1 MRSGHGLE
9 VPPLLTLRLILHTVV
24 LVAPLLPAADQAA
37 QPALPLSG
45 AVGQPPPCITCLGQH
60 SESTFKNLWVSYFV
74 SPLAFG
80 SGALSPDA
88 DSCPLCRHHHSAH
101 YDHAQHHC
109 QEVPSSRLLR
119 HRHGPLCHRVLLVCL
134 CRPDGVRHP
143 QLLLQLSKASHQ
155 EEEGIGEWLGEP
167 GYPRCTRRDV

>member
-1 MRSGHGLE
+1 MRSGHALE
-9 VPPLLTLRLILHTVV
+9 VPPLLTLRLILPTAV
-24 LVAPLLPAADQAA
+24 LVAPLLPAADHAA

-45 AVGQPPPCITCLGQH
+45 AVGQPPFITCLGQH